1 LVDEKTISGKQ
12 AKEVYAKIVGTDT
25 SPRRAVAEA
34 GLVQL
39 SDAGELEAICRGII
53 DKNPKQVAGYRG
65 GKTALLGFFVGQAMK
80 ETRGSANPSLVNEI
94 LVRLLAAS

>member
-1 LVDEKTISGKQ
+1 
-12 AKEVYAKIVGTDT
+12 
-25 SPRRAVAEA
+25 VAES

-39 SDAGELEAICRGII
+39 SDASALEAICRRIL
-53 DKNPKQVAGYRG
+53 DANPKQVAGYRS